1 MIDHI
6 STLICLQS
14 IVNEETKNITL
25 VEIIEQFNVDS
36 VLLSKEEQSIILKN
50 FELVSFWRRK
60 NEDQQSQ
67 ALARLDFIAP
77 SGNTLIQ
84 KEYEIDLSK
93 NLRCN
98 AIFKI
103 NGLEI
108 KEEGDYEF
116 HIQLMEKGKT
126 MWKSVGKALLP
137 IVFEQPTYP

>member
-14 IVNEETKNITL
+14 LVNEETKNITL
-25 VEIIEQFNVDS
+25 VEIIEQFNIATI
-36 VLLSKEEQSIILKN
+36 LLSHENQSIILKD
-50 FELVSFWRRK
+50 FELVSFWSRK
-60 NEDQQSQ
+60 SKDQPSEGSG
-67 ALARLDFIAP
+67 RLCLISP

-84 KEYEIDLSK
+84 KEYEIDLSN

-108 KEEGDYEF
+108 QEEGDYEF
-116 HIQLMEKGKT
+116 RIQLIEKGKT
-126 MWKSVGKALLP
+126 KWKTVGKVLLP
-137 IVFEQPTYP
+137 VIFR

>member
-25 VEIIEQFNVDS
+25 VEIIEEFNVDS
-36 VLLSKEEQSIILKN
+36 VLLSNEEGAIVLKN

-60 NEDQQSQ
+60 YKANPSQ
-67 ALARLDFIAP
+67 AVARLNLISP

-108 KEEGDYEF
+108 KEDGDYEF
-116 HIQLMEKGKT
+116 HIQLMEKGKI
-126 MWKSVGKALLP
+126 MWESVGKALLP
-137 IVFEQPTYP
+137 IVQSPIL

>member
-6 STLICLQS
+6 STLICLYS

-25 VEIIEQFNVDS
+25 VEIIEQFNVERS
-36 VLLSKEEQSIILKN
+36 LLPNDNQSIFLKD
-50 FELVSFWRRK
+50 FELVSFWGRK
-60 NEDQQSQ
+60 SQDQPIQGIG
-67 ALARLDFIAP
+67 RLCLISP

-84 KEYEIDLSK
+84 KEYEIDLYN

-116 HIQLMEKGKT
+116 HIQLIAEDKNNWKT
-126 MWKSVGKALLP
+126 VGKALLP
-137 IVFEQPTYP
+137 ISFR